1 MMPKALYNSMKFQL
15 GLSLLICVCNTN
27 CNAFNF
33 GHSYRHNTY
42 RHNTHRHHPL
52 AVSKK
57 AIDGYG
63 APSNPGWSSGRLNR
77 LTEWADSSDPNRPII
92 CEYNPQGRWL
102 WRKWNGTVL
111 KATWKSVVFS
121 MLTGFIIDY
130 TARGSSLSKYRLSWD
145 ILSEVPTENTPFL
158 IKNLSAVTKVWE
170 YQLTLSTFI
179 LTFFLSQAFSYWQKV
194 YNTTRMI
201 QGRINGEEDV
211 WYFISYESFWFVL
224 LCTYKFIL

>member
-1 MMPKALYNSMKFQL
+1 MKFQL
-15 GLSLLICVCNTN
+15 GLSLLICVCDAN

-33 GHSYRHNTY
+33 GLSYRQ
-42 RHNTHRHHPL
+42 NTHRHHPL
-52 AVSKK
+52 EGVSKK

-201 QGRINGEEDV
+201 QGRINGEEYV
-211 WYFISYESFWFVL
+211 CRVL
-224 LCTYKFIL
+224 YHMNNIDLYYCVHTQKKNTLMYIYITYI

>member
-1 MMPKALYNSMKFQL
+1 M
-15 GLSLLICVCNTN
+15 
-27 CNAFNF
+27 
-33 GHSYRHNTY
+33 
-42 RHNTHRHHPL
+42 
-52 AVSKK
+52 
-57 AIDGYG
+57 
-63 APSNPGWSSGRLNR
+63 
-77 LTEWADSSDPNRPII
+77 EWHGSQ
-92 CEYNPQGRWL
+92 E
-102 WRKWNGTVL
+102 
-111 KATWKSVVFS
+111 ATWKSVVFS

-201 QGRINGEEDV
+201 QGRINGEEAV
-211 WYFISYESFWFVL
+211 AVCYMI
-224 LCTYKFIL
+224 

>member
-1 MMPKALYNSMKFQL
+1 MKFQL

-33 GHSYRHNTY
+33 GHSYQ
-42 RHNTHRHHPL
+42 HNTHRHHPL

-201 QGRINGEEDV
+201 QGRINGEEAV
-211 WYFISYESFWFVL
+211 AVCYMI
-224 LCTYKFIL
+224 

>member
-1 MMPKALYNSMKFQL
+1 MKFQL

-57 AIDGYG
+57 AIDGDG

-179 LTFFLSQAFSYWQKV
+179 LTFFLSQAFSYSQKV

-201 QGRINGEEDV
+201 QGRINGEE
-211 WYFISYESFWFVL
+211 YFCRVLYHMNNIDLYYCVHTSSYSKRVL
-224 LCTYKFIL
+224 

>member
-1 MMPKALYNSMKFQL
+1 MKFQL

-201 QGRINGEEDV
+201 QGRINGEEYV
-211 WYFISYESFWFVL
+211 CRVL
-224 LCTYKFIL
+224 YHMNNIDLYYCVQYPSLVC

>member
-211 WYFISYESFWFVL
+211 
-224 LCTYKFIL
+224 